1 MKVGQIAASVL
12 MIGGALALLGAKPIS
27 TPQDWHSA
35 GSRNEEFVLR
45 YLRPA
50 LNSIGKSG
58 RIYYRGTCKERG
70 WDPIQFPNTDVQLSP
85 KGMTDLDKIRGMFRN
100 DGDVRV
106 TEQRPGIIRID
117 IGKVSA
123 AILQTK
129 ISLLELS
136 PVEQYNPAE
145 AINAIEH
152 TKYVQNAMQRL
163 GVSLVPIFLGLE
175 VSPSRGLPH
184 LPSSM
189 KDVTFDKALDT
200 VASTF
205 RGIIVYGECPQTGVA
220 QEFYVG
226 FAGLV
231 GFDDMTLSDIKP
243 PQSSRQER
251 AMPAAWGGVGTRHPQ
266 SGCCKATLVG
276 VGEPEANQRLMEF
289 PALAVNLR
297 ALLVNVL
304 KTKRS

>member
-1 MKVGQIAASVL
+1 MKVGQIITSVL
-12 MIGGALALLGAKPIS
+12 MIGGVLALLGAKPIS
-27 TPQDWHSA
+27 TPQDDQHSA

-50 LNSIGKSG
+50 LNSIGTSG
-58 RIYYRGTCKERG
+58 RIYYRGTCKKRG
-70 WDPIQFPNTDVQLSP
+70 WDPIQFPKTEVQQSP
-85 KGMTDLDKIRGMFRN
+85 KGVTDLDKIRGMFRN

-106 TEQRPGIIRID
+106 TELRPETIRIE
-117 IGKVSA
+117 IGNVSA

-152 TKYVQNAMQRL
+152 TKYVKAAMQRL

-175 VSPSRGLPH
+175 VSPSQGLPH

-189 KDVTFDKALDT
+189 KDMTFDKALDA
-200 VASTF
+200 VANTF
-205 RGIIVYGECPQTGVA
+205 KGIVVYGECPQTGVPH
-220 QEFYVG
+220 EFYVG

-231 GFDDMTLSDIKP
+231 GFDDMTPPDMKP
-243 PQSSRQER
+243 PKSSRR
-251 AMPAAWGGVGTRHPQ
+251 RSHAFGMGRGGGHVTPKRVLH
-266 SGCCKATLVG
+266 SNLGCCRRT
-276 VGEPEANQRLMEF
+276 
-289 PALAVNLR
+289 
-297 ALLVNVL
+297 
-304 KTKRS
+304 RSKSAAYKISGAGG